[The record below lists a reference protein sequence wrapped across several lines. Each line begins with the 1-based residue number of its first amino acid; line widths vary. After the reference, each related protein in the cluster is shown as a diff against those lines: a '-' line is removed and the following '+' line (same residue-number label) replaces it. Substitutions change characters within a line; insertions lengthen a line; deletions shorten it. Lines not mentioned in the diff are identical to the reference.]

1 MKSNSDINED
11 IKNMTKADFEQR
23 EANIKQ
29 QAARK
34 RRLLKLVQIFHRCR
48 SGSFDDYADTY
59 EEFYNTY
66 LAPRPELETPRYAS
80 AAEDESYGLITLYD
94 SLTEALNNQANLPG
108 SGEYLNVPAGIYDL
122 DSRGTK
128 QIETC
133 NVTMTTEAYTM
144 LCGLVAHIIN
154 NDGIYGPWDELRTA
168 FPLQHFRQNVVE
180 WDGLTDPPAK
190 GVYYD
195 QEAEL

>member
-1 MKSNSDINED
+1 MAPPDMSFD
-11 IKNMTKADFEQR
+11 QR
-23 EANIKQ
+23 EAHIKQ

-48 SGSFDDYADTY
+48 NGSFDDYADTY

-66 LAPRPELETPRYAS
+66 LAPRPELDTPRYAS
-80 AAEDESYGLITLYD
+80 CAEDESYGLITLYD
-94 SLTEALNNQANLPG
+94 SLFEALDNQAGIPG

-128 QIETC
+128 QVQTRS
-133 NVTMTTEAYTM
+133 VTLSADAYTV
-144 LCGLVAHIIN
+144 LCGLVQGIN
-154 NDGIYGPWDELRTA
+154 DVNTQGIYGPWDELRGA
-168 FPLQHFRQNVVE
+168 FPLKHFRENITT
-180 WDGLTDPPAK
+180 WDGISDPPEK

-195 QEAEL
+195 EEAGE